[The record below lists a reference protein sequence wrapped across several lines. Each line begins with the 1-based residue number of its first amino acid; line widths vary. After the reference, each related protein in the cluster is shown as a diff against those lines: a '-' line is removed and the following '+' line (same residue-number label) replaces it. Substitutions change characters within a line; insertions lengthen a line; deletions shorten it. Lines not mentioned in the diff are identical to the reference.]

1 MEVISTANYP
11 MYQYQPQQMGY
22 QPQMQPM
29 YQQPMYQ
36 HPQYQPQQADAM
48 LYCRMVASADE
59 ARGVPVDFNGRP
71 MVFPHLSAGRIYVK
85 AFDTGSG
92 SAVFREFRMVDDA
105 QETQAAA
112 KDPPA
117 PMSAVQ
123 ALEQTVARLQEEL
136 QALKVTRRRS
146 QPQEVAADEL

>member
-1 MEVISTANYP
+1 MANYP

-29 YQQPMYQ
+29 YQP
-36 HPQYQPQQADAM
+36 YQPQMQPQQAQQADAM

-85 AFDTGSG
+85 AFDVGSG

-105 QETQAAA
+105 QETQTAV

-136 QALKVTRRRS
+136 QALKATRRRS